1 MGSGS
6 WYNYFI
12 LTGSIDKASYFMKD
26 LTNIRKFL
34 QEKNDLDITTEEN
47 IIDYHTAISWGL

>member
-1 MGSGS
+1 
-6 WYNYFI
+6 
-12 LTGSIDKASYFMKD
+12 MKD